1 MDKIDLRNYIQ
12 AYLDVEKRYRRI
24 DYTTSTNK
32 VDILSVE
39 SSDIDMRKVDVYIEW
54 RDEMVWWCYN
64 AADSCDI
71 SREIV
76 FVALSF
82 LDRLFYKLR
91 CSEVQ
96 FKLAA
101 MTCFF
106 LAVKLAFRPLDNTA
120 CSSDVSVKDSI
131 NL

>member
-64 AADSCDI
+64 I
-71 SREIV
+71 
-76 FVALSF
+76 
-82 LDRLFYKLR
+82 
-91 CSEVQ
+91 Q
-96 FKLAA
+96 A
-101 MTCFF
+101 M
-106 LAVKLAFRPLDNTA
+106 
-120 CSSDVSVKDSI
+120 
-131 NL
+131 